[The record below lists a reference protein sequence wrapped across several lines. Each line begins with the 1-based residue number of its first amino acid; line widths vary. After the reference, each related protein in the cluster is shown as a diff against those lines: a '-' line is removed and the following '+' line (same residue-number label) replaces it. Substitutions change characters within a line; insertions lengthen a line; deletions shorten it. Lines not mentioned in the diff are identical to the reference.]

1 LLYGIINYKLI
12 LLYIL
17 IVYNNYCFF
26 LILIKVLEIQNKIL
40 FNKNANYI
48 FIIANVN
55 RKEIK
60 WKL

>member
-48 FIIANVN
+48 FIIANAN

>member
-1 LLYGIINYKLI
+1 MLYGIINYKLI